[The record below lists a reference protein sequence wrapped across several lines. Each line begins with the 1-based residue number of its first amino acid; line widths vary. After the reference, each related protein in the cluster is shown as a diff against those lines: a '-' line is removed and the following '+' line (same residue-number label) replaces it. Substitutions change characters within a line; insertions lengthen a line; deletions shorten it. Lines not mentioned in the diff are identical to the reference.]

1 MEQLRKYRRLKGY
14 RYFNEAIATID
25 QDPELLHKVMCVYK
39 AIADKHGVSTD
50 SVRFAIARFLTKV
63 GNGERPREQIIK
75 YVNNR
80 KL

>member
-1 MEQLRKYRRLKGY
+1 MEQLRKYRRLKGHK
-14 RYFNEAIATID
+14 YFFEAIRVID
-25 QDPELLHKVMCVYK
+25 QDPELLHKIMCVYK
-39 AIADKHGVSTD
+39 LIAVRHGVSID
-50 SVRFAIARFLTKV
+50 SVRFAIARFLNKV